1 MPIEA
6 YADLITSK
14 VDPNS
19 AEKLLFPVPDYIIQ
33 TRYNFFEAKRQHL
46 IEKLLK
52 ERDTIIE
59 TEKNPVFP
67 DDQIRRSGRVS
78 MTSSSSAAGFTAQG
92 ILAVTGGVS
101 VWMVWC
107 REPVKAVPAASR
119 IFQVMATL
127 WAGAKS
133 GRCRVTVR

>member
-52 ERDTIIE
+52 ERDTIIQ
-59 TEKNPVFP
+59 TEKNPLIP
-67 DDQIRRSGRVS
+67 AKIPNNLQTIQDNSS
-78 MTSSSSAAGFTAQG
+78 MTASSLAIGSKQQRQSSSLL
-92 ILAVTGGVS
+92 I
-101 VWMVWC
+101 
-107 REPVKAVPAASR
+107 R
-119 IFQVMATL
+119 
-127 WAGAKS
+127 
-133 GRCRVTVR
+133 